1 MANVITTIDINTLK
15 ALMLFAGKKDIR
27 YYINGLHIEQGAGG
41 TLAVATNG
49 HCLAVARI
57 DSEAYEPASC
67 TINRQYIDTIKTKY
81 AVTFTQND
89 AATVS
94 ITTENGT
101 ITMPIMD
108 AKFPEWRRVVSAKQT
123 GEQAYFHPDNVT
135 MVEKAGQTIRKQSFA
150 YVIQQNGDSVG
161 YCSLGEHVHA
171 YVMPLRSPYK
181 DGVLNSPT
189 FA

>member
-1 MANVITTIDINTLK
+1 MANVNATIDIKTLK
-15 ALMLFAGKKDIR
+15 ALILFAAKNDTR
-27 YYINGLHIEQGAGG
+27 YYINGLHIEQSATG

-49 HCLAVARI
+49 HAIAIARI
-57 DSEAYEPASC
+57 DSEVYAPA
-67 TINRQYIDTIKTKY
+67 TMTVHRQYIDAIKSKY
-81 AVTFTQND
+81 AITFTQND
-89 AATVS
+89 DATVS

-101 ITMPIMD
+101 IAVPLVD
-108 AKFPEWRRVVSAKQT
+108 GRFPDWRRVVSAKQT

-135 MVEKAGQTIRKQSFA
+135 TVEKAGQTIHKQSFA

-171 YVMPLRSPYK
+171 YVMPLRSPYVN
-181 DGVLNSPT
+181 GVLNSPT

>member
-1 MANVITTIDINTLK
+1 MANVNATIDIKTLK
-15 ALMLFAGKKDIR
+15 ALMLFAGKNDTR
-27 YYINGLHIEQGAGG
+27 FYLNSLHIEQSATG

-49 HCLAVARI
+49 HAIAIARI
-57 DSEAYEPASC
+57 DSEAYEPA
-67 TINRQYIDTIKTKY
+67 TMTVHRQYIDAIKSKY
-81 AVTFTQND
+81 AVMFTQND

-108 AKFPEWRRVVSAKQT
+108 AKFPEWRRVVCAKQT

-135 MVEKAGQTIRKQSFA
+135 MVEKAGQTIRKRAFG
-150 YVIQQNGDSVG
+150 YLIQQNGNSVG
-161 YCSLGEHVHA
+161 YCSLGDHVHA
-171 YVMPLRSPYK
+171 YVMPLRSPYE
-181 DGVLNSPT
+181 DGVVSSPT